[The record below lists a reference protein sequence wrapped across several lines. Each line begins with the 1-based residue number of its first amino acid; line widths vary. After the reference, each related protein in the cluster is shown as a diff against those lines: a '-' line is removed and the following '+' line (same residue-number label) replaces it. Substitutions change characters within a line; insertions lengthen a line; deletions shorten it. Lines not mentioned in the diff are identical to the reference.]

1 MNRRVVRTALAA
13 VAAALMLIPAQPAR
27 SDDLESVRSAMK
39 TASAALHS
47 FRIEVAVSMMGM
59 SISTVTTI
67 VREPARLH
75 MVTTGP
81 MSMEMYVVDGFLYTH
96 LGSTAW
102 QKREMPPHGAQL
114 DMVRALTDAVH
125 MTVGPDVT
133 EDGVTYGELLVVTD
147 AGMLPGTTTPSM
159 NQTCRYEKKTFLM
172 HDCKT
177 DIFTER
183 FTGYDDPA
191 NVIVLP
197 ADAAAAVD
205 GGPVPLPLPLPSAPP
220 ATAPTTAPN

>member
-1 MNRRVVRTALAA
+1 
-13 VAAALMLIPAQPAR
+13 
-27 SDDLESVRSAMK
+27 
-39 TASAALHS
+39 
-47 FRIEVAVSMMGM
+47 
-59 SISTVTTI
+59 
-67 VREPARLH
+67 
-75 MVTTGP
+75 
-81 MSMEMYVVDGFLYTH
+81 
-96 LGSTAW
+96 
-102 QKREMPPHGAQL
+102 
-114 DMVRALTDAVH
+114 MVRALTDAVH

-159 NQTCRYEKKTFLM
+159 NLTCRYEKKTFLM

-205 GGPVPLPLPLPSAPP
+205 GGPVPLPLPLPSAHPP
-220 ATAPTTAPN
+220 LHQPPLQTKETHMTSTASMPRTTTRKISTAPSRSTRP